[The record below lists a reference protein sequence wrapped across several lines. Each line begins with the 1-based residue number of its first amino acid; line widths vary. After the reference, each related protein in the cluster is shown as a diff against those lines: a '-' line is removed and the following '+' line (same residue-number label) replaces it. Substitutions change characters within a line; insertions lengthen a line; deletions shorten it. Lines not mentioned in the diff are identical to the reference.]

1 MSFVAAHSIEVACW
15 RDTYSVCIPMAFS
28 SMHRGYM
35 YIVGRGSYIT
45 LRCMQDTCMARAVM
59 QSSFPLTSSP
69 PSQTTDAADQ
79 LLMKERSHLLAI
91 KRSLEAQLR
100 KVQLQLQVLNTT
112 RARLAAII
120 QERSRVTDLLCHSM
134 SSTVAVCHFSPH
146 RGAAVGQRAKV
157 RATLKGHEEAH

>member
-1 MSFVAAHSIEVACW
+1 MAAHSIEVACW
-15 RDTYSVCIPMAFS
+15 RDTDSVCIPMAFS
-28 SMHRGYM
+28 SRVHV
-35 YIVGRGSYIT
+35 VGRGSYIT
-45 LRCMQDTCMARAVM
+45 LRCMQDMARAVM